1 MGSGAQS
8 KLADASAAD
17 LAGAY
22 GELPSEAKTKL
33 QEALQLLQAPCLACR
48 SASGEIV
55 KLPVTKDSTYKDLA
69 AALREK
75 LPETKTQVI
84 QFFVS
89 TDTSM
94 DEYKTL
100 GDQGFDDAGLASAE
114 FSYTASE
121 LSYGEKISQ
130 EEATPLLDEA
140 TNSVASLPV
149 HAAEIKEL
157 INLKTPPQCIRLAME
172 GVACL
177 LEKPRKSWE
186 DLTKMLDEEDFM
198 TSMQSFLTKEVPL
211 EALVELQ
218 WYMKHPD
225 LQKDELER
233 VSRCAASLQSMVN
246 IACSMTLIKKRAA
259 APAAAAPLERRSL
272 LEA

>member
-22 GELPSEAKTKL
+22 GELPNEAKIKL
-33 QEALQLLQAPCLACR
+33 QEAMQLLQGHPEILGDKGMPPCADAPCLACR
-48 SASGEIV
+48 STASGEIV

-75 LPETKTQVI
+75 LPEAKTKVI

-100 GDQGFDDAGLASAE
+100 GDQGFDDAGLANAE

-121 LSYGEKISQ
+121 LSGEKISQ
-130 EEATPLLDEA
+130 EEAQAPW
-140 TNSVASLPV
+140 LPFV
-149 HAAEIKEL
+149 SSWPPEIKDIKEL
-157 INLKTPPQCIRLAME
+157 TAFKNPPQCIRLAME

-186 DLTKMLDEEDFM
+186 DLTKMLYEEDFVG
-198 TSMQSFLTKEVPL
+198 SMQSFLTKEVPL

-218 WYMKHPD
+218 WYLKHPD
-225 LQKDELER
+225 LQKDQLEK
-233 VSRCAASLQSMVN
+233 VSRCATILQSVVST
-246 IACSMTLIKKRAA
+246 ACTLTLIKKQQ
-259 APAAAAPLERRSL
+259 
-272 LEA
+272 EAS

>member
-1 MGSGAQS
+1 MAPSRSSQS
-8 KLADASAAD
+8 PELDASAAD

-22 GELPSEAKTKL
+22 GELPNEAKIKL
-33 QEALQLLQAPCLACR
+33 QEAMQLLQAPCLACR
-48 SASGEIV
+48 STASGEIV

-75 LPETKTQVI
+75 QPEAKTKVI

-100 GDQGFDDAGLASAE
+100 GDQGFDDAGLANAE

-121 LSYGEKISQ
+121 LSGEKISQ
-130 EEATPLLDEA
+130 EEAQAPW
-140 TNSVASLPV
+140 LPFV
-149 HAAEIKEL
+149 SSWPPEIKDIKEL
-157 INLKTPPQCIRLAME
+157 TAFKNPPQCIRLAME

-186 DLTKMLDEEDFM
+186 DLTKMLDEEDFVG
-198 TSMQSFLTKEVPL
+198 SMQSFLTKEVPL

-218 WYMKHPD
+218 WYLKHPD
-225 LQKDELER
+225 LQKDQLEK
-233 VSRCAASLQSMVN
+233 VSRCATVLQSVVST
-246 IACSMTLIKKRAA
+246 ACTLTLIKKQQ
-259 APAAAAPLERRSL
+259 
-272 LEA
+272 EAS